1 MHYEVPS
8 LASMLYE
15 YTNKEQDTVVN
26 AFRSA
31 NFVSLRDLPE
41 NIAPNNI
48 LQNLHFKMKDVLA
61 ESSVIARDKARHLEK
76 LKGHGG
82 YF

>member
-15 YTNKEQDTVVN
+15 YTNKEQDLVTQ
-26 AFRSA
+26 AFRNS

-41 NIAPNNI
+41 NIAPNNL
-48 LQNLHFKMKDVLA
+48 LQQLHVKMRDVLQ
-61 ESSVIARDKARHLEK
+61 ESSVIA
-76 LKGHGG
+76 
-82 YF
+82 

>member
-8 LASMLYE
+8 LCSMLYE

-26 AFRSA
+26 AFRMG

-48 LQNLHFKMKDVLA
+48 LQNLHFKMKSVLD
-61 ESSVIARDKARHLEK
+61 ESSTIALNKQNHLEK
-76 LKGHGG
+76 LKGNGG

>member
-8 LASMLYE
+8 LCSMLYE

-26 AFRSA
+26 AFRSS

-41 NIAPNNI
+41 NFEK
-48 LQNLHFKMKDVLA
+48 QNEA
-61 ESSVIARDKARHLEK
+61 WRT
-76 LKGHGG
+76 
-82 YF
+82 